1 MAFFMSRV
9 ISKRGLRINSK
20 KLGGMY
26 ILFTEKV
33 KAKEYY
39 IKDLLSNKFLFEIP
53 DYQRAYSWTKEN
65 LKQLVE
71 DIWESVELNKARG
84 NKEFDQYE
92 PYFLGSIVLCSKEY
106 KDDGCGIYDVIDG
119 QQRLTSIIM
128 LIAAIRDLIDNE
140 EYKKVLSDLIYQK
153 PNVLMG
159 IKESIR
165 VKARGKEEEFFKK
178 YILTNGGTELVKDL
192 DMEELSEAK
201 QNMVNAIEVFRDS
214 FFNENGELLEEKLNE
229 FIVYLLQKVVLVV
242 ITTES
247 FTSAFRLFNVIN
259 ARGLPLTD
267 SDLLKSENLRV
278 MNPEIRKEY
287 TDIWESHEQDLGK
300 EKLDQIIGF
309 MRTMKLKNKV
319 EESVYEE
326 FSKKIFRNEPEYLGV
341 NFVNHLT
348 AVKALYDKY
357 IIDGN
362 LDGVSEEEKS
372 YYKNLINIM
381 REFLPYDDW
390 MAAVIRFAEKFND
403 DKLVLEFVKV
413 LEKRLVID
421 WVNGN
426 SFADRLNRVYGILE
440 VIEEK
445 DSLEEIKEAPVFL
458 YDLERTTAYFEN
470 ALNDI
475 DFYSK
480 GRMMIPKYIF
490 VRLDMEKRAN
500 EVLDYSDKIMI
511 EHVLPRNAKEA
522 YWKDNFSADQRRNW
536 ANKFGN
542 LVIITGAKNTRANN
556 KPFAEKVEQYL
567 SKKSDFAITKEVLEL
582 SDWNMDSLK
591 DRHESL
597 VNRALELW
605 TKF

>member
-1 MAFFMSRV
+1 
-9 ISKRGLRINSK
+9 
-20 KLGGMY
+20 MY

-362 LDGVSEEEKS
+362 LEGVSEEKKS

>member
-1 MAFFMSRV
+1 
-9 ISKRGLRINSK
+9 
-20 KLGGMY
+20 MY

-201 QNMVNAIEVFRDS
+201 QNMVNAIEIFRDS

-362 LDGVSEEEKS
+362 LEGVSEEEKS

>member
-1 MAFFMSRV
+1 M
-9 ISKRGLRINSK
+9 
-20 KLGGMY
+20 
-26 ILFTEKV
+26 FTEKV

-128 LIAAIRDLIDNE
+128 LIATIRDLIDNE

-362 LDGVSEEEKS
+362 LEGVSEEEKS

-440 VIEEK
+440 AIEEK
-445 DSLEEIKEAPVFL
+445 DSLEEIKEEPVFL

-556 KPFAEKVEQYL
+556 KPFGEKVEQYL

-591 DRHESL
+591 YRHESL

>member
-1 MAFFMSRV
+1 MSRV

-20 KLGGMY
+20 KIGGMY

-362 LDGVSEEEKS
+362 LEGVSEEEKS

-440 VIEEK
+440 AIEEK

>member
-1 MAFFMSRV
+1 MSRV

-20 KLGGMY
+20 K
-26 ILFTEKV
+26 
-33 KAKEYY
+33 
-39 IKDLLSNKFLFEIP
+39 
-53 DYQRAYSWTKEN
+53 
-65 LKQLVE
+65 LVE

-178 YILTNGGTELVKDL
+178 YILTNGTELVKDL

-362 LDGVSEEEKS
+362 LEGVSEEEKS

-440 VIEEK
+440 AIEEK

>member
-1 MAFFMSRV
+1 M
-9 ISKRGLRINSK
+9 
-20 KLGGMY
+20 
-26 ILFTEKV
+26 FTEKV

-362 LDGVSEEEKS
+362 LEGVSEEEKS

-440 VIEEK
+440 AIEEK

-511 EHVLPRNAKEA
+511 EHVLPRNAKES

-542 LVIITGAKNTRANN
+542 LVIIAGAKNTRANN

>member
-1 MAFFMSRV
+1 M
-9 ISKRGLRINSK
+9 
-20 KLGGMY
+20 
-26 ILFTEKV
+26 FTEKV

-65 LKQLVE
+65 LKQLVD
-71 DIWESVELNKARG
+71 DIWESVELNKSRG
-84 NKEFDQYE
+84 SKEFDQYE

-192 DMEELSEAK
+192 EMEELSEAK

-362 LDGVSEEEKS
+362 LEGVSEEEKS

-440 VIEEK
+440 AIEEK

>member
-1 MAFFMSRV
+1 M
-9 ISKRGLRINSK
+9 
-20 KLGGMY
+20 
-26 ILFTEKV
+26 FTEKV

-357 IIDGN
+357 VIDGN
-362 LDGVSEEEKS
+362 LEGVSEEEKS

-440 VIEEK
+440 AIEEK

-490 VRLDMEKRAN
+490 VRLDMEKRPN

>member
-1 MAFFMSRV
+1 M
-9 ISKRGLRINSK
+9 
-20 KLGGMY
+20 
-26 ILFTEKV
+26 FTEKV

-128 LIAAIRDLIDNE
+128 LIATIRDLIDNE

-278 MNPEIRKEY
+278 INPEIRKEY

-362 LDGVSEEEKS
+362 LEGVSEEEKS

-440 VIEEK
+440 AIEEK

-556 KPFAEKVEQYL
+556 KPFTEKVEQYL

>member
-1 MAFFMSRV
+1 M
-9 ISKRGLRINSK
+9 
-20 KLGGMY
+20 
-26 ILFTEKV
+26 FTEKV

-65 LKQLVE
+65 LKQLVD
-71 DIWESVELNKARG
+71 DIWESVELNKSRG
-84 NKEFDQYE
+84 SKEFDQYE

-128 LIAAIRDLIDNE
+128 LIATIRDLVDNE
-140 EYKKVLSDLIYQK
+140 EYKKVLSGLIYQK

-178 YILTNGGTELVKDL
+178 YILTDGGTDLVKDL
-192 DMEELSEAK
+192 DITELSEAK
-201 QNMVNAIEVFRDS
+201 QNMVNAIEVFRAS
-214 FFNENGELLEEKLNE
+214 FFNEEGELLEEKLNE

-278 MNPEIRKEY
+278 INPEIRKEY
-287 TDIWESHEQDLGK
+287 TDIWENHEQDLGK

-309 MRTMKLKNKV
+309 MRTMKLKSKA

-326 FSKKIFRNEPEYLGV
+326 FSKKIFRAEPEYLGV

-348 AVKALYDKY
+348 AIKALYDKY
-357 IIDGN
+357 IVDGT
-362 LDGVSEEEKS
+362 LEGVSEGDKI

-381 REFLPYDDW
+381 REFLPYDEW

-403 DKLVLEFVKV
+403 DKLVLDFVKV

-426 SFADRLNRVYGILE
+426 SFADRLNRVYEILE

-490 VRLDMEKRAN
+490 VRLDMEKRPN
-500 EVLDYSDKIMI
+500 ETLDYSDKIMI

-522 YWKDNFSADQRRNW
+522 YWKENFTAEQRRNW
-536 ANKFGN
+536 ANRFGN
-542 LVIITGAKNTRANN
+542 LVIISGAKNTRANN

-567 SKKSDFAITKEVLEL
+567 SKKSDFAVTKEVLEL
-582 SDWNMDSLK
+582 EDWNMDSLK
-591 DRHESL
+591 DRHEDL
-597 VNRALELW
+597 VERSLELW

>member
-1 MAFFMSRV
+1 M
-9 ISKRGLRINSK
+9 
-20 KLGGMY
+20 
-26 ILFTEKV
+26 FTEKV

-65 LKQLVE
+65 LKQLVD
-71 DIWESVELNKARG
+71 DIWESVELNKSKG
-84 NKEFDQYE
+84 SKEFDQYE

-128 LIAAIRDLIDNE
+128 LIATIRDLVDNE
-140 EYKKVLSDLIYQK
+140 EYKKVLSGLIYQK

-178 YILTNGGTELVKDL
+178 YILTDGGTDLVKDL
-192 DMEELSEAK
+192 DITELSEAK
-201 QNMVNAIEVFRDS
+201 QNMVNAIEVFRAS
-214 FFNENGELLEEKLNE
+214 FFNEEGELLEEKLNE

-278 MNPEIRKEY
+278 INPEIRKEY
-287 TDIWESHEQDLGK
+287 TDIWENHEQDLGK

-309 MRTMKLKNKV
+309 MRTMKLKSKA

-326 FSKKIFRNEPEYLGV
+326 FSKKIFRAEPEYLGV

-348 AVKALYDKY
+348 AIKALYDKY
-357 IIDGN
+357 IVDGT
-362 LDGVSEEEKS
+362 LEGVSEGDKI

-381 REFLPYDDW
+381 REFLPYDEW

-403 DKLVLEFVKV
+403 DKLVLDFVKV

-426 SFADRLNRVYGILE
+426 SFADRLNRVYEILE

-490 VRLDMEKRAN
+490 VRLDMEKRPN
-500 EVLDYSDKIMI
+500 ETLDYSDKIMI

-522 YWKDNFSADQRRNW
+522 YWKENFTAEQRRNW
-536 ANKFGN
+536 ANRFGN
-542 LVIITGAKNTRANN
+542 LVIISGAKNTRANN

-567 SKKSDFAITKEVLEL
+567 SKKSDFAVTKEVLEL
-582 SDWNMDSLK
+582 EDWNMDSLK
-591 DRHESL
+591 DRHEDL
-597 VNRALELW
+597 VERSLELW

>member
-1 MAFFMSRV
+1 M
-9 ISKRGLRINSK
+9 
-20 KLGGMY
+20 
-26 ILFTEKV
+26 FTEKV

-362 LDGVSEEEKS
+362 LEGVSEEEKS

-582 SDWNMDSLK
+582 ADWNMDSLK

>member
-1 MAFFMSRV
+1 M
-9 ISKRGLRINSK
+9 
-20 KLGGMY
+20 
-26 ILFTEKV
+26 FTEKV

-65 LKQLVE
+65 LKQLVD
-71 DIWESVELNKARG
+71 DIWESVELNKSRG
-84 NKEFDQYE
+84 SKEFDQYE

-128 LIAAIRDLIDNE
+128 LIATIRDLVDNE
-140 EYKKVLSDLIYQK
+140 EYKKVLSGLIYQK
-153 PNVLMG
+153 PNILMG

-178 YILTNGGTELVKDL
+178 YILTDGGTDLVKDL
-192 DMEELSEAK
+192 DITELSEAK
-201 QNMVNAIEVFRDS
+201 QNMVNAIEVFRAS
-214 FFNENGELLEEKLNE
+214 FFNEEGELLEEKLNE

-278 MNPEIRKEY
+278 INPEIRKEY
-287 TDIWESHEQDLGK
+287 TDIWENHEQDLGK

-309 MRTMKLKNKV
+309 MRTMKLKSKA

-326 FSKKIFRNEPEYLGV
+326 FSKKIFRAEPEYLGV

-348 AVKALYDKY
+348 AIKALYDKY
-357 IIDGN
+357 IVDGT
-362 LDGVSEEEKS
+362 LEGVSEGDKI

-381 REFLPYDDW
+381 REFLPYDEW

-403 DKLVLEFVKV
+403 DKLVLDFVKV

-426 SFADRLNRVYGILE
+426 SFADRLNRVYEILE

-490 VRLDMEKRAN
+490 VRLDMEKRPN
-500 EVLDYSDKIMI
+500 ETLDYSDKIMI

-522 YWKDNFSADQRRNW
+522 YWKENFTAEQRRNW
-536 ANKFGN
+536 ANRFGN
-542 LVIITGAKNTRANN
+542 LVIISGAKNTRANN

-567 SKKSDFAITKEVLEL
+567 SKKSDFAVTKEVLEL
-582 SDWNMDSLK
+582 EDWNMDSLK
-591 DRHESL
+591 DRHEDL
-597 VNRALELW
+597 VERSLELW

>member
-1 MAFFMSRV
+1 M
-9 ISKRGLRINSK
+9 
-20 KLGGMY
+20 
-26 ILFTEKV
+26 FTEKV

-214 FFNENGELLEEKLNE
+214 FFNENGELLGEKLNE

-362 LDGVSEEEKS
+362 LEGVSEEEKS

-390 MAAVIRFAEKFND
+390 MASVIRFAEKFND

-440 VIEEK
+440 AIEEK
-445 DSLEEIKEAPVFL
+445 DSLEEIKESPIFL

-511 EHVLPRNAKEA
+511 EHVLPRNAKET

-556 KPFAEKVEQYL
+556 KPFGEKVEQYL

>member
-1 MAFFMSRV
+1 M
-9 ISKRGLRINSK
+9 
-20 KLGGMY
+20 
-26 ILFTEKV
+26 FTEKV

-128 LIAAIRDLIDNE
+128 LIATIRDLIDNE

-362 LDGVSEEEKS
+362 LEGVSEEEKS

-440 VIEEK
+440 AIEEK

-490 VRLDMEKRAN
+490 VRLDMEKRPN

>member
-1 MAFFMSRV
+1 M
-9 ISKRGLRINSK
+9 
-20 KLGGMY
+20 
-26 ILFTEKV
+26 FTEKV

-128 LIAAIRDLIDNE
+128 LIATIRDLIDNE

-362 LDGVSEEEKS
+362 LEGVSEEEKS

-440 VIEEK
+440 AIEEK

-556 KPFAEKVEQYL
+556 KPFGEKVEQYL

>member
-1 MAFFMSRV
+1 MSRV

-214 FFNENGELLEEKLNE
+214 FFNEEGELLEEKLNE

-362 LDGVSEEEKS
+362 LEGVSEEEKS

-440 VIEEK
+440 AIEEK
-445 DSLEEIKEAPVFL
+445 YSLEEIKEAPVFL

>member
-1 MAFFMSRV
+1 M
-9 ISKRGLRINSK
+9 
-20 KLGGMY
+20 
-26 ILFTEKV
+26 FTEKV

-65 LKQLVE
+65 LKQLVD
-71 DIWESVELNKARG
+71 DIWESVELNKSRG
-84 NKEFDQYE
+84 SKEFDQYE

-128 LIAAIRDLIDNE
+128 LIATIRDLVDNE
-140 EYKKVLSDLIYQK
+140 EYKKVLSGLIYQK

-178 YILTNGGTELVKDL
+178 YILTDGGTDLVKDL
-192 DMEELSEAK
+192 DITELSEAK
-201 QNMVNAIEVFRDS
+201 QNMVNAIEVFRAS
-214 FFNENGELLEEKLNE
+214 FFNEEGELLEEKLNE

-278 MNPEIRKEY
+278 INPEIRKEY
-287 TDIWESHEQDLGK
+287 TDIWENHEQDLGK

-309 MRTMKLKNKV
+309 MRTMKLKSKA

-326 FSKKIFRNEPEYLGV
+326 FSKKIFRAEPEYLGV

-348 AVKALYDKY
+348 AIKALYDKY
-357 IIDGN
+357 IVDGT
-362 LDGVSEEEKS
+362 LEGVSEGDKI

-381 REFLPYDDW
+381 REFLPYDEW
-390 MAAVIRFAEKFND
+390 MAAVIKFAEKFND
-403 DKLVLEFVKV
+403 DKLVLDFVKV

-426 SFADRLNRVYGILE
+426 SFADRLNRVYEILE
-440 VIEEK
+440 IIEEK

-490 VRLDMEKRAN
+490 VRLDMEKRPN
-500 EVLDYSDKIMI
+500 ETLDYSDKIMI

-522 YWKDNFSADQRRNW
+522 YWKENFTAEQRRNW
-536 ANKFGN
+536 ANRFGN
-542 LVIITGAKNTRANN
+542 LVIISGAKNTRANN

-567 SKKSDFAITKEVLEL
+567 SKKSDFAVTKEVLEL

-591 DRHESL
+591 DRHEDL
-597 VNRALELW
+597 VERSLELW

>member
-1 MAFFMSRV
+1 M
-9 ISKRGLRINSK
+9 
-20 KLGGMY
+20 
-26 ILFTEKV
+26 FTEKV

-39 IKDLLSNKFLFEIP
+39 TKDLLSNKFLFEIP

-362 LDGVSEEEKS
+362 LEGVSEEEKS

-440 VIEEK
+440 AIEEK

-490 VRLDMEKRAN
+490 VRLDMEKRPN

>member
-1 MAFFMSRV
+1 
-9 ISKRGLRINSK
+9 
-20 KLGGMY
+20 MY

-65 LKQLVE
+65 LKQLVD
-71 DIWESVELNKARG
+71 DIWESVELNKSRG
-84 NKEFDQYE
+84 SKEFDQYE

-128 LIAAIRDLIDNE
+128 LIATIRDLIDNE

-178 YILTNGGTELVKDL
+178 YILNDGGTDLVKDL
-192 DMEELSEAK
+192 DIAELSEAK
-201 QNMVNAIEVFRDS
+201 QNMVNAIEVFRAN
-214 FFNENGELLEEKLNE
+214 FFNEEGDLLEEKLNE

-278 MNPEIRKEY
+278 IDPEIRKEY
-287 TDIWESHEQDLGK
+287 TDIWENHEQDLGK

-309 MRTMKLKNKV
+309 MRTMKLKNKA

-326 FSKKIFRNEPEYLGV
+326 FSKKIFRNEPGYLGV

-348 AVKALYDKY
+348 AIKALYDKY

-362 LDGVSEEEKS
+362 LEGVSEEDKI

-381 REFLPYDDW
+381 RELLPYDEW
-390 MAAVIRFAEKFND
+390 MAAIIRFAEKFNN
-403 DKLVLEFVKV
+403 DKLVLDFVKV

-426 SFADRLNRVYGILE
+426 SFADRLNRVYKILE

-445 DSLEEIKEAPVFL
+445 DSLEEIKEESVFL
-458 YDLERTTAYFEN
+458 YDLGRTTAYFEN

-490 VRLDMEKRAN
+490 VRLDMEKRPN

-522 YWKDNFSADQRRNW
+522 YWRENFTADQRRNW

-542 LVIITGAKNTRANN
+542 LVIISGAKNTRANN

-567 SKKSDFAITKEVLEL
+567 SKKSDFAVTKEVLEL
-582 SDWNMDSLK
+582 EDWNMDSLK
-591 DRHESL
+591 NRHENL
-597 VNRALELW
+597 VERALELW

>member
-1 MAFFMSRV
+1 MSRV

-128 LIAAIRDLIDNE
+128 LIATIRDLIDNE

-362 LDGVSEEEKS
+362 LEGVSEEEKS

-440 VIEEK
+440 AIEEK

-556 KPFAEKVEQYL
+556 KPFGEKVEQYL

>member
-1 MAFFMSRV
+1 
-9 ISKRGLRINSK
+9 
-20 KLGGMY
+20 MY

-214 FFNENGELLEEKLNE
+214 FFNEEGELLEEKLNE

-362 LDGVSEEEKS
+362 LEGVSEEEKS

-403 DKLVLEFVKV
+403 DKLVLEFVKA

-440 VIEEK
+440 AIEEK
-445 DSLEEIKEAPVFL
+445 YSLEEIKEAPVFL

>member
-1 MAFFMSRV
+1 M
-9 ISKRGLRINSK
+9 
-20 KLGGMY
+20 
-26 ILFTEKV
+26 FTEKV

-65 LKQLVE
+65 LKQLVD
-71 DIWESVELNKARG
+71 DIWESVELNKSRG
-84 NKEFDQYE
+84 SKEFDQYE

-128 LIAAIRDLIDNE
+128 LIATIRDLVDNE
-140 EYKKVLSDLIYQK
+140 EYKKVLSGLIYQE
-153 PNVLMG
+153 PNILMG

-178 YILTNGGTELVKDL
+178 YILTNGGTDLVKDL
-192 DMEELSEAK
+192 DITELSEAK
-201 QNMVNAIEVFRDS
+201 QNMVNAIEVFRS
-214 FFNENGELLEEKLNE
+214 NFFNEEGELLEEKLNE

-278 MNPEIRKEY
+278 INPEIRKEY
-287 TDIWESHEQDLGK
+287 TDIWENHEQDLGK

-309 MRTMKLKNKV
+309 MRTMKLKSKA

-326 FSKKIFRNEPEYLGV
+326 FSKKIFRAEPEYLGV

-348 AVKALYDKY
+348 AIKALYDKY
-357 IIDGN
+357 IVDGTIE
-362 LDGVSEEEKS
+362 GVSEEDKI

-381 REFLPYDDW
+381 REFLPYDEW
-390 MAAVIRFAEKFND
+390 MAAVIKFAEKFND
-403 DKLVLEFVKV
+403 DKLVLDFVKV

-426 SFADRLNRVYGILE
+426 SFADRLNRVYEILE

-490 VRLDMEKRAN
+490 VRLDMEKRPN
-500 EVLDYSDKIMI
+500 ETLDYSDKIMI

-522 YWKDNFSADQRRNW
+522 YWKENFTAEQRRNW
-536 ANKFGN
+536 ANRFGN
-542 LVIITGAKNTRANN
+542 LVIISGAKNTRANN
-556 KPFAEKVEQYL
+556 KAFAEKVEQYL
-567 SKKSDFAITKEVLEL
+567 SKKSDFAVTKEVLEL

-591 DRHESL
+591 DRHEDL
-597 VNRALELW
+597 VKRSLELW

>member
-1 MAFFMSRV
+1 M
-9 ISKRGLRINSK
+9 
-20 KLGGMY
+20 
-26 ILFTEKV
+26 FTEKV

-362 LDGVSEEEKS
+362 LEGVSEEEKS

-511 EHVLPRNAKEA
+511 EHVLPRNAKES

>member
-1 MAFFMSRV
+1 M
-9 ISKRGLRINSK
+9 
-20 KLGGMY
+20 
-26 ILFTEKV
+26 FTEKV

-53 DYQRAYSWTKEN
+53 DYQRAYAWTKEN

-362 LDGVSEEEKS
+362 LEGVSEEEKS

-440 VIEEK
+440 AIEEK

>member
-1 MAFFMSRV
+1 
-9 ISKRGLRINSK
+9 
-20 KLGGMY
+20 MY

-128 LIAAIRDLIDNE
+128 LIATIRDLIDNE

-362 LDGVSEEEKS
+362 LEGVSEEEKS

-440 VIEEK
+440 AIEEK

-556 KPFAEKVEQYL
+556 KPFGEKVEQYL

>member
-1 MAFFMSRV
+1 M
-9 ISKRGLRINSK
+9 
-20 KLGGMY
+20 
-26 ILFTEKV
+26 FTEKV

-71 DIWESVELNKARG
+71 DIWESVELNKAIG

-140 EYKKVLSDLIYQK
+140 EYKKVLFDLIYQK

-192 DMEELSEAK
+192 DIEELSEAK

-287 TDIWESHEQDLGK
+287 TDIWENHEQDLGK

-362 LDGVSEEEKS
+362 LEGVSEEEKS

-440 VIEEK
+440 AIEEK

>member
-1 MAFFMSRV
+1 M
-9 ISKRGLRINSK
+9 
-20 KLGGMY
+20 
-26 ILFTEKV
+26 FTEKV

-192 DMEELSEAK
+192 DLEELSEAK

-362 LDGVSEEEKS
+362 LEGVSEEEKS

-440 VIEEK
+440 AIEEK

-556 KPFAEKVEQYL
+556 KPFGEKVEQYL

>member
-1 MAFFMSRV
+1 M
-9 ISKRGLRINSK
+9 
-20 KLGGMY
+20 
-26 ILFTEKV
+26 FTEKV

-71 DIWESVELNKARG
+71 DIWESVELNKARV

-362 LDGVSEEEKS
+362 LEGVSEEEKS

-440 VIEEK
+440 AIEEK

-556 KPFAEKVEQYL
+556 KPFGEKVEQYL

>member
-1 MAFFMSRV
+1 M
-9 ISKRGLRINSK
+9 
-20 KLGGMY
+20 
-26 ILFTEKV
+26 FTEKV

-278 MNPEIRKEY
+278 MNPEVRKEY

-362 LDGVSEEEKS
+362 LEGVSEEEK
-372 YYKNLINIM
+372 YKNKNLINIM

>member
-1 MAFFMSRV
+1 MSRV

-362 LDGVSEEEKS
+362 LEGVSEEEKS

-440 VIEEK
+440 AIEEK

-556 KPFAEKVEQYL
+556 KPFGEKVEQYL

>member
-1 MAFFMSRV
+1 M
-9 ISKRGLRINSK
+9 
-20 KLGGMY
+20 
-26 ILFTEKV
+26 FTEKV

-362 LDGVSEEEKS
+362 LEGVSEEEKS

>member
-1 MAFFMSRV
+1 M
-9 ISKRGLRINSK
+9 
-20 KLGGMY
+20 
-26 ILFTEKV
+26 FTEKV

-362 LDGVSEEEKS
+362 LEGVSEEEKS

-440 VIEEK
+440 AIEEK

-490 VRLDMEKRAN
+490 VRLDMEKRPN

>member
-1 MAFFMSRV
+1 MSRV

>member
-1 MAFFMSRV
+1 M
-9 ISKRGLRINSK
+9 
-20 KLGGMY
+20 
-26 ILFTEKV
+26 FTEKV

-214 FFNENGELLEEKLNE
+214 FFNENGEFLEEKLNE

-362 LDGVSEEEKS
+362 LEGVSEEEKS

-440 VIEEK
+440 AIEEK

-490 VRLDMEKRAN
+490 VRLDMEKRPN

>member
-1 MAFFMSRV
+1 M
-9 ISKRGLRINSK
+9 
-20 KLGGMY
+20 
-26 ILFTEKV
+26 FTEKV

-159 IKESIR
+159 IKDSIR

-192 DMEELSEAK
+192 EMEELSEAK

-348 AVKALYDKY
+348 SVKALYDKY

-362 LDGVSEEEKS
+362 LEGVSEEEKS

-390 MAAVIRFAEKFND
+390 MAAVIRFTEKFND

-440 VIEEK
+440 AIEEK